1 MSIIE
6 FPRLITEVVRG
17 TERHQKLRALRSA
30 SERTNSTA
38 KEDFRILDKP
48 KIRGY
53 KHAAVL
59 SQLTAITILLKRICR
74 FIIKVT
80 LALRKKIAGNKGPP
94 HDFFIP
100 GPMVPPF
107 ILNLIQRE

>member
-6 FPRLITEVVRG
+6 FPRLITEVVRA
-17 TERHQKLRALRSA
+17 TERHQKLKALRSA

-38 KEDFRILDKP
+38 KEDFRILVKP

-59 SQLTAITILLKRICR
+59 SQLAAITILLKRICN

-80 LALRKKIAGNKGPP
+80 LALRKKIFGNKAP
-94 HDFFIP
+94 HHHLYIP
-100 GPMVPPF
+100 GPMIPPF
-107 ILNLIQRE
+107 IANLIQRE

>member
-17 TERHQKLRALRSA
+17 TERHQKLKALRSA
-30 SERTNSTA
+30 SERINSTA
-38 KEDFRILDKP
+38 KEDFRILAKP

-53 KHAAVL
+53 KHAAAI
-59 SQLTAITILLKRICR
+59 SQLAAIVILLKRICH

-80 LALRKKIAGNKGPP
+80 LALRKTRSGNKGVSRNL
-94 HDFFIP
+94 FIP

>member
-1 MSIIE
+1 
-6 FPRLITEVVRG
+6 LITEVVRG
-17 TERHQKLRALRSA
+17 TQRHQKLKALRSA

-38 KEDFRILDKP
+38 KEDFHILAKP

-59 SQLTAITILLKRICR
+59 SQLAAIAILLKRICS

-80 LALRKKIAGNKGPP
+80 LVLRKKIFDNQGPP
-94 HDFFIP
+94 HDLFIHGP
-100 GPMVPPF
+100 GVPPF
-107 ILNLIQRE
+107 IVNLIQRE